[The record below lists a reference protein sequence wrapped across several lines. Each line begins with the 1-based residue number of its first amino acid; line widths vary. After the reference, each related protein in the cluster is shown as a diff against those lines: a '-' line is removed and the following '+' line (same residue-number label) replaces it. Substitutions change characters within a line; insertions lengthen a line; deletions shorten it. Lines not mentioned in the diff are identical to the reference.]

1 MRTRMSASSLRTTIA
16 FFLVCGGSVLA
27 QNPPANSNPIPLTVP
42 PGAPLHVALDK
53 PVAIKR
59 GGVRVEGHVVEPV
72 YVFDKMVIPAGSKV
86 LGRVSAVDA
95 VSKKRRAMAIANG
108 DFTPLRTAH
117 FEFDTLVLSD
127 GQRLP
132 LQTAVSPGTPDVV
145 HLTAGG
151 EGKKKGR
158 VQQAVDQAKQQAKQR
173 EHEAVQEI
181 KAPGKAQRL
190 KARILAELPYHRQVL
205 PVGTEFTAELKAP
218 LEFGSEQCPP
228 QELAQMGGE
237 IPPGSIVRARL
248 LTSLSS
254 ARDHQG
260 APVEAMIAEPVFT
273 SSHQLILPQGA
284 RLEGFVTKAVPARR
298 LNRNGQL
305 RFTFRRIQL
314 PQPPA
319 QAQTPPPPAAPRKV
333 EASLQGV
340 DVSRQ
345 ANLKLDSEGGAHT
358 VKSKTHYLA
367 PAIDVLLATSSLDGF
382 EGHHRI
388 AQERVG
394 AEEGAGGVG
403 GAVRGGA
410 GFGFVGSLV
419 ALVARSRPVSAGF
432 AFYGA
437 AWSVYSRVVA
447 RGSDV
452 VFTRNTPMDIRFGT
466 HEEKAAA
473 RGASR

>member
-1 MRTRMSASSLRTTIA
+1 MRTRMSASSLRTVIA
-16 FFLVCGGSVLA
+16 FFLVCAGTVFA
-27 QNPPANSNPIPLTVP
+27 QDQPANSDPIPLTVP
-42 PGAPLHVALDK
+42 SGAPLHVALDK
-53 PVAIKR
+53 PVGIKH
-59 GGVRVEGHVVEPV
+59 GGVGIEGHVVEPV

-86 LGRVSAVDA
+86 LGRVTAVDA

-117 FEFDTLVLSD
+117 FEFDTLVLKD
-127 GQRLP
+127 GEHLP

-158 VQQAVDQAKQQAKQR
+158 VKQAVDQAKQQAKER

-181 KAPGKAQRL
+181 KAPGKVQRL

-205 PVGTEFTAELKAP
+205 PMGAQFTAELKAP
-218 LEFGSEQCPP
+218 LGFGSEQCPP
-228 QELAQMGGE
+228 QELAQMGSE
-237 IPPGSIVRARL
+237 IPPGSVVRARL
-248 LTSLSS
+248 LTALSS
-254 ARDHQG
+254 ARAHQG
-260 APVEAMIAEPVFT
+260 ARVEAMIAEPVF
-273 SSHQLILPQGA
+273 SSNHQLILPQGA

-305 RFTFRRIQL
+305 RFTFRQIQL
-314 PQPPA
+314 PQA
-319 QAQTPPPPAAPRKV
+319 AAPRKV

-340 DVSRQ
+340 DVSRD
-345 ANLKLDSEGGAHT
+345 AHMKLDSEGGAHT

-367 PAIDVLLATSSLDGF
+367 PAIDVLLATSSLDGL

-410 GFGFVGSLV
+410 GFGFVGSLI

-437 AWSVYSRVVA
+437 AWSVYSHVVA

-452 VFTRNTPMDIRFGT
+452 VFPRNTPMDIRFGT
-466 HEEKAAA
+466 HEEKATA